1 MRGGKREGA
10 GRKPVPL
17 KEQRVSLTVRVLPRT
32 KAVLDE
38 LKDSNGRSYGKL
50 IDEIVGNR

>member
-10 GRKPVPL
+10 GRKRVPL

-32 KAVLDE
+32 KAVLDAK
-38 LKDSNGRSYGKL
+38 KDAYGLSYGRL
-50 IDEIVGNR
+50 IDEIVGER

>member
-1 MRGGKREGA
+1 MRGGKRLGA

-32 KAVLDE
+32 KAVLDAM
-38 LKDSNGRSYGKL
+38 KDADGLSYGRL
-50 IDEIVGNR
+50 IDEIVGER